1 MVAVAVEGKKLAL
14 VPALYDVA
22 YILFLMSVGFRIGS
36 ASYTTRLL
44 FRWYLSGDYDYL
56 VILDLIISPFALSA
70 PLELV
75 EVAGIAGEGAF

>member
-44 FRWYLSGDYDYL
+44 FRWYLSGDCDYL
-56 VILDLIISPFALSA
+56 VILDLIISPLALSA

-75 EVAGIAGEGAF
+75 DVAGIAGEGAF